1 MSDPNKLGRFVWHEL
16 LTNDVEAAI
25 SFYTKVVG
33 WKKQDFEHNPAYKIL
48 VGARGPAAGV
58 MEIPAEARA
67 MGVRPNWMTYVG
79 TPDCDGTASRV
90 EELGGRI
97 LRAPEDIPM
106 VGRFAVVQDPQ
117 GATFALFT
125 SPANSPEMPGG
136 MPAIGEYSWHEL
148 TTTDL
153 DAAWSFYSALFGW
166 VKVHA
171 MDMGAMGVY
180 QTFGL
185 PGSDA
190 MGGMMTKTPE
200 MPGPMW
206 LPYVHVKDT
215 HRATDTAA
223 KLGARIM
230 NPNMVVPGGSMIT
243 VAVDPE
249 GVGFAVHA
257 MGDAAAA
264 RPGAAKKAAP
274 KKAAA
279 RKAAAPK
286 KAAAKPK
293 KKAAKKAARK
303 AAKKPARKSSSRPK
317 KAARKKAARKGAR
330 RKAARRPMTKK
341 RAAKKSARRP
351 ARKKRK

>member
-25 SFYTKVVG
+25 AFYTKVVG
-33 WKKQDFEHNPAYKIL
+33 WKVRDFEHNPGYKIL
-48 VGARGPAAGV
+48 EGARGPSAGI
-58 MEIPAEARA
+58 MEMPEEARA
-67 MGVRPNWMTYVG
+67 MGVPPNWTSYVA
-79 TPDCDGTASRV
+79 TPDCDATANRV

-97 LRAPEDIPM
+97 LRAPADIPM

-125 SPANSPEMPGG
+125 APSGSPEMPGG

-153 DAAWSFYSALFGW
+153 DAAWSFYSELFGW
-166 VKVHA
+166 QKVHA
-171 MDMGAMGVY
+171 MDMGDMGVY
-180 QTFGL
+180 QTFGM
-185 PGSDA
+185 GGDA
-190 MGGMMTKTPE
+190 MGGMMTKTPQ

-215 HRATDTAA
+215 RRATDVAA
-223 KLGARIM
+223 NLGAKIM

-257 MGDAAAA
+257 MGDAAPAA
-264 RPGAAKKAAP
+264 RPAKKAAKKATTKKSAP
-274 KKAAA
+274 KKQATAQ
-279 RKAAAPK
+279 
-286 KAAAKPK
+286 PK
-293 KKAAKKAARK
+293 KKAAKKAAKKAVKK
-303 AAKKPARKSSSRPK
+303 AARKKT
-317 KAARKKAARKGAR
+317 ARKKAARKKTTRKGAR
-330 RKAARRPMTKK
+330 KKAARRPMRK
-341 RAAKKSARRP
+341 RAARKTARRP